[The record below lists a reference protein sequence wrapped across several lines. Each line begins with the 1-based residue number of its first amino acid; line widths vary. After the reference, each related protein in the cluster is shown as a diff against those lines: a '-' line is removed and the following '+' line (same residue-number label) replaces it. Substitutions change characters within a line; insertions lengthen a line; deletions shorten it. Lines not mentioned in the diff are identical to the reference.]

1 MNMRLALD
9 AEDTQ
14 RTLRKED
21 IVACIK
27 ALVDLRD
34 GRGDMST
41 TSTTW
46 ATAGCARSAN

>member
-1 MNMRLALD
+1 MPPIR
-9 AEDTQ
+9 Q

-21 IVACIK
+21 ILSVVK

-34 GRGDMST
+34 GAAMSM

-46 ATAGCARSAN
+46 ATAACGPSAS